1 RHYAPEQVPTAQVV
15 RRLRELGVPIAE
27 VRAVLASAPADRNA
41 LISGHLER
49 LQNQLAA
56 TRSAVE
62 TLRAILE
69 RPVAAARIEHRS
81 VAATPAAAIAATV
94 ERDDL
99 LPWWQGAVGELQAT
113 VAAEKLLTPTGV
125 PAALFG
131 FDIFARDRGAAT
143 VFIPVHGGV
152 RPVGRVR
159 PATIPA
165 AELAVIRHHGPHD
178 SALGEYATRHEIS
191 VEGPLREYYDRFSWD
206 RRRFRT
212 MGDRVVLAGLSGR
225 RGSTLQGRR
234 AVLTDGT
241 KGTGAAIV
249 AGLGFAGAPDAVDDP
264 LPGTEIDAWEGNSA
278 S

>member
-1 RHYAPEQVPTAQVV
+1 VTIALSIGDFSRMTQLSVKTLRHYHEVGLLEPDRVDPATGYRHYAPEQVPTAQVV
-15 RRLRELGVPIAE
+15 RRLRELGMPIAD

-69 RPVAAARIEHRS
+69 RPVAASRIEHRS

-206 RRRFRT
+206 TDDSAQWVTALCWPVFR
-212 MGDRVVLAGLSGR
+212 A
-225 RGSTLQGRR
+225 
-234 AVLTDGT
+234 
-241 KGTGAAIV
+241 
-249 AGLGFAGAPDAVDDP
+249 DA
-264 LPGTEIDAWEGNSA
+264 
-278 S
+278 

>member
-1 RHYAPEQVPTAQVV
+1 MTQLSVKTLRHYHEVGLLEPDRVDPATGYRHYAPEQVPTAQVV
-15 RRLRELGVPIAE
+15 RRLRELGMPIAD

-62 TLRAILE
+62 ALRAILE
-69 RPVAAARIEHRS
+69 RPVAASRIEHRS

-99 LPWWQGAVGELQAT
+99 LPWWQGAVGELPVT

-178 SALGEYATRHEIS
+178 DVDLDTAPSVSTRPVTRSAS
-191 VEGPLREYYDRFSWD
+191 
-206 RRRFRT
+206 
-212 MGDRVVLAGLSGR
+212 RVRCA
-225 RGSTLQGRR
+225 STTT
-234 AVLTDGT
+234 AS
-241 KGTGAAIV
+241 
-249 AGLGFAGAPDAVDDP
+249 
-264 LPGTEIDAWEGNSA
+264 PGTQTIPHNG
-278 S
+278 

>member
-1 RHYAPEQVPTAQVV
+1 MTTALSIGDFSRMTQLSVKTLRHYHEVGLLEPDRVDPATGYRHYAPEQVPTAQVV
-15 RRLRELGVPIAE
+15 RRLRELGMPIAD

-49 LQNQLAA
+49 LQNQLAT

-62 TLRAILE
+62 ALRAILE
-69 RPVAAARIEHRS
+69 RPVAASRIEHRS
-81 VAATPAAAIAATV
+81 LAATPAAAIAATV
-94 ERDDL
+94 DRDDL
-99 LPWWQGAVGELQAT
+99 LPWWQGAVGELRAT

-165 AELAVIRHHGPHD
+165 AELAVIHHHGPHD
-178 SALGEYATRHEIS
+178 DVDLDYSALGEYATRHEIS
-191 VEGPLREYYDRFSWD
+191 VDGPLREYYDRFSWD
-206 RRRFRT
+206 TDDSAQWVTALCWPVFR
-212 MGDRVVLAGLSGR
+212 A
-225 RGSTLQGRR
+225 
-234 AVLTDGT
+234 
-241 KGTGAAIV
+241 
-249 AGLGFAGAPDAVDDP
+249 DA
-264 LPGTEIDAWEGNSA
+264 
-278 S
+278 